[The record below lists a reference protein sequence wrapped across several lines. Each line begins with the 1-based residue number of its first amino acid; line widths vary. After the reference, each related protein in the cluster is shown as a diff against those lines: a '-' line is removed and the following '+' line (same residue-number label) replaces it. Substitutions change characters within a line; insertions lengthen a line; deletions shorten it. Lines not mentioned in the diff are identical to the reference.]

1 MKKGDS
7 GFQNPFFIFCA
18 PRLARSSSALHAT
31 RYTPHASLRAPSP
44 LAPRPLSVWLTLGL
58 VAVAFACVPGSTTE
72 AQTIYKYTDK
82 NGVVVLTDKPP
93 KGVSAEP
100 VVSGKPAAADS
111 SGEEKGQGGSTP
123 PPGSMTAEEAIK
135 QRDRKLDEVLK
146 TVENRDREREL
157 ERQRRLQEAE
167 RLEAEARQ
175 PMASTR
181 ENRQRQYELLQ
192 EAEKLR
198 RTE

>member
-1 MKKGDS
+1 MLCIAVLS
-7 GFQNPFFIFCA
+7 FFVY
-18 PRLARSSSALHAT
+18 S
-31 RYTPHASLRAPSP
+31 
-44 LAPRPLSVWLTLGL
+44 TL
-58 VAVAFACVPGSTTE
+58 E

-100 VVSGKPAAADS
+100 VVSGKPAAAIP
-111 SGEEKGQGGSTP
+111 SGEEMGPAGSTP

-135 QRDRKLDEVLK
+135 QRDQKLDEVIK
-146 TVENRDREREL
+146 TVETRERDREL
-157 ERQRRLQEAE
+157 EKQRRLQEAE

-175 PMASTR
+175 PVASTR
-181 ENRQRQYELLQ
+181 ENRQRQYELQQ

-198 RTE
+198 RME

>member
-7 GFQNPFFIFCA
+7 GFQNPFSIFCA
-18 PRLARSSSALHAT
+18 RRLALFSSALHAT
-31 RYTPHASLRAPSP
+31 RHTPHASLRASST
-44 LAPRPLSVWLTLGL
+44 LNPRPLPVLLTLGL
-58 VAVAFACVPGSTTE
+58 IIVAFACVPRSAAD

-82 NGVVVLTDKPP
+82 NGAVVLTDKPP

-100 VVSGKPAAADS
+100 VATGKPGTANPA
-111 SGEEKGQGGSTP
+111 GEKMGQAGSTP

-135 QRDRKLDEVLK
+135 QRDRNLDEVIK
-146 TVENRDREREL
+146 TVETREREREL
-157 ERQRRLQEAE
+157 EKQRRLREAE
-167 RLEAEARQ
+167 RLETEARQ
-175 PMASTR
+175 PMPSTR

-198 RTE
+198 RAE

>member
-1 MKKGDS
+1 MIKTIS
-7 GFQNPFFIFCA
+7 IIFSFR
-18 PRLARSSSALHAT
+18 PSSFN
-31 RYTPHASLRAPSP
+31 
-44 LAPRPLSVWLTLGL
+44 PRPLSVWLTLGL

-82 NGVVVLTDKPP
+82 NGAVVLTDKPP

-100 VVSGKPAAADS
+100 FVSGKSSASIP
-111 SGEEKGQGGSTP
+111 SGEEMGPAASTP

-135 QRDRKLDEVLK
+135 QRDQKLDEVIK
-146 TVENRDREREL
+146 TVETRDREREL
-157 ERQRRLQEAE
+157 ERQKRLQEAD

-192 EAEKLR
+192 EADKLR